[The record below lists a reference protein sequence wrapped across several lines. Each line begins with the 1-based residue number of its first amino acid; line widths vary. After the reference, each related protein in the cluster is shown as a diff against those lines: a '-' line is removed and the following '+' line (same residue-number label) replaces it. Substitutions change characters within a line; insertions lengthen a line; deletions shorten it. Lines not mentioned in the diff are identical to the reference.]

1 MYEHTTA
8 RAVAT
13 EELPARVVGP
23 PGLQAPPAPP
33 PSTAPPAAE
42 APLDDRRYRSRL
54 LLVVMLSVMGF
65 GSLMTIVTVS
75 LAVIAE
81 DLDTSRATL
90 GWVVTGLM
98 LAMAVATPLAGKLG
112 DLHGHRRVFLW
123 GLGGGIVT
131 TALCGLAWDAP
142 SLIFFRVLFG
152 LSGAL
157 VMPNAM
163 SLMMH
168 AFGPARRASAMGWF
182 QFAMTGA
189 PTIGLVIGG
198 PMIGVVGW
206 RPIFFAFAVVS
217 VVAFILGVT
226 VLHDTPRRTGVSLD
240 SLGAATLGTAVLLF
254 LLGATRAASAVRDD
268 GVLGIVRDPVTLAL
282 AAGAIVAAYAFV
294 RVERRAPEPM
304 LKLRYFGRRNFT
316 APLVS
321 TALTQ
326 FAYMGGFI
334 VTPLLLGDVY
344 GWAVG
349 GIALILAVRPGAFS
363 IASPVGGRLAGRFG
377 ERMPLVLG
385 AALMVFSMLAFA
397 ASSTGTALVFVV
409 AGLLLSGIASGISG
423 PASSSMVAGAVDPED
438 LGVANG
444 MSQQLMFIGIVSGIQ
459 IMLVAVGDD
468 ATSGRFAATFVFG
481 ALVAAGGLAAALA
494 SRSPVRSRAEAA

>member
-1 MYEHTTA
+1 MPESPPA
-8 RAVAT
+8 KAAVAA
-13 EELPARVVGP
+13 E
-23 PGLQAPPAPP
+23 APPAPGTTTSVP
-33 PSTAPPAAE
+33 IEPASVDV
-42 APLDDRRYRSRL
+42 PLDDRSYRSRL

-75 LAVIAE
+75 LSVIAD

-112 DLHGHRRVFLW
+112 DLLGHRSVFLW
-123 GLGGGIVT
+123 GLAGGIVT
-131 TALCGLAWDAP
+131 TVLCGLAWNAA
-142 SLIFFRVLFG
+142 SLIAFRVLFG

-217 VVAFILGVT
+217 LVAFVLGRA
-226 VLHDTPRRTGVSLD
+226 VLHETPRRTGVTLD
-240 SLGAATLGTAVLLF
+240 YLGAITLGTAVLLF
-254 LLGATRAASAVRDD
+254 LLAATRAAGSVRTA
-268 GVLGIVRDPVTLAL
+268 GAGGILSDPITLAQVVGAVL
-282 AAGAIVAAYAFV
+282 AAVLFV

-316 APLVS
+316 APLIS
-321 TALTQ
+321 SALTQ
-326 FAYMGGFI
+326 FAYMGGFV

-344 GWAVG
+344 GWTVG
-349 GIALILAVRPGAFS
+349 SIALILAVRPGAFS
-363 IASPVGGRLAGRFG
+363 LSSPLGGRLAGQFG
-377 ERMPLVLG
+377 ERLPLVG
-385 AALMVFSMLAFA
+385 GSVLMVLSMLAFA
-397 ASSTGTALVFVV
+397 ASSTGTALAFVV
-409 AGLLLSGIASGISG
+409 IGLLLSGVASGVSG

-468 ATSGRFAATFVFG
+468 ATTGRYAATFVFG
-481 ALVAAGGLAAALA
+481 ALVAAGGMAAALL
-494 SRSPVRSRAEAA
+494 SRHPARSH